1 MPPFLVAVSSAGR
14 GARHG
19 CDGAMWMGA
28 QRRGDQSR
36 VGVGCSA
43 TTLDKAAVAGEGE
56 RWASSVVDAL
66 AAVACV
72 RQQRKEISLSFKK
85 P

>member
-43 TTLDKAAVAGEGE
+43 TTLDMAGEGE